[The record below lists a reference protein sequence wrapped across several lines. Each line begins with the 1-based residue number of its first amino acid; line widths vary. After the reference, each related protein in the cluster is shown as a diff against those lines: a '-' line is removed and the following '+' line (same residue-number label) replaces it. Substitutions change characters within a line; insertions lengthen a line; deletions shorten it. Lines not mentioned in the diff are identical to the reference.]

1 MHKAWVTLYTYVSK
15 KNIILDLTLL
25 FIYLFIYLFYLFKVD
40 DIAKILHAQKICIK
54 LSNTRIWCAN

>member
-1 MHKAWVTLYTYVSK
+1 MHKAWVTLYTYVST

-25 FIYLFIYLFYLFKVD
+25 FIYLFILFIYLFKVN
-40 DIAKILHAQKICIK
+40 DIPKILHAQKIYIK